1 MGEGLDDAARAFQT
15 ELTPNAPRPRDD
27 GGRFTPR
34 PEHMFEPRPLEGD
47 PLTGDTR
54 DGGDDPRLA
63 KRERDIADG
72 RLDERQEH
80 ESRRAQ
86 SRRAAAGGDES
97 LPAFGETGAR
107 PAAGDDGH
115 QRQADEQGGGDDKP
129 EQHNPDGEGD
139 DAGGDPEGTS
149 EQDAASRFKITTLD
163 GEPIEKFEVNVDGAP
178 LEVSLDE
185 ALSGYIREQTFH
197 KRMNK
202 VDQARQTVEAQAA
215 EVGQWRDVYAQRLQ
229 ILDRELAELTP
240 QEPDWDREFA
250 ANPAQARE
258 RQKAYQAIYGKRQQ
272 IAGEMARTA
281 NEARAEYDR
290 RSERY
295 AVEQFSKFVQ
305 DAKIPDEAALRTRIS
320 RMRAYAQRMGFS
332 EGEVATIYDSRMLA
346 VLDQAAQNDQARTA
360 LPKAVI
366 PGKGKTLTPGVAT
379 PVGNA
384 TRRHIDE
391 AQNKLAKT
399 GRLDDAAAVF
409 SRLIR

>member
-1 MGEGLDDAARAFQT
+1 MAEGLDQAAQAFQT
-15 ELTPNAPRPRDD
+15 EINPNAPRPRDD
-27 GGRFTPR
+27 GGRFTPK
-34 PEHMFEPRPLEGD
+34 PEHMFEPRPVEGD
-47 PLTGDTR
+47 SLTGDTR
-54 DGGDDPRLA
+54 DAGDDSRLA
-63 KRERDIADG
+63 QRERRIADG
-72 RLDERQEH
+72 WVDEREGN
-80 ESRRAQ
+80 EGRRPQ
-86 SRRAAAGGDES
+86 SRRPAASGDEP
-97 LPAFGETGAR
+97 LPFGEEGAR
-107 PAAGDDGH
+107 SPAGDDGH
-115 QRQADEQGGGDDKP
+115 ERQADEQGVGPDEKPDQHAPDGDGKP
-129 EQHNPDGEGD
+129 EGDGEGE
-139 DAGGDPEGTS
+139 P

-163 GEPIEKFEVNVDGAP
+163 GEPVEKFEVTVDGAP

-202 VDQARQTVEAQAA
+202 VDTARQAVESQAA
-215 EVGQWRDVYAQRLQ
+215 EVAQWRDTYAQRLQ
-229 ILDRELAELTP
+229 ALDRELAELTP

-250 ANPAQARE
+250 ANPAGARE

-272 IAGEMARTA
+272 IANEMARTA
-281 NEARAEYDR
+281 QEARAEYDR
-290 RSERY
+290 KSERY
-295 AVEQFSKFVQ
+295 AVDQFSQFVA
-305 DAKIPDEAALRTRIS
+305 DSKIPDEPTLRTRMS
-320 RMRAYAQRMGFS
+320 RMRSYGQRMGFS
-332 EGEVATIYDSRMLA
+332 EAELSTVYDKRMLR
-346 VLDQAAQNDQARTA
+346 VLDHAAQYDAQARTA